1 MLVYNMRQPKA
12 FVLHRVGH
20 FSPYNV
26 YIPESRAE
34 QGTDTLSIL
43 YLTEKPNGF
52 LGFPFKLGVDWTKHA
67 LIYIIIFLHNMCIYY
82 SFSSSPVISWSR
94 GIWM

>member
-34 QGTDTLSIL
+34 QGTDTFPIL
-43 YLTEKPNGF
+43 YFSEKLNGF
-52 LGFPFKLGVDWTKHA
+52 LGSPLKLSVDWSKLA
-67 LIYIIIFLHNMCIYY
+67 LF
-82 SFSSSPVISWSR
+82 
-94 GIWM
+94 